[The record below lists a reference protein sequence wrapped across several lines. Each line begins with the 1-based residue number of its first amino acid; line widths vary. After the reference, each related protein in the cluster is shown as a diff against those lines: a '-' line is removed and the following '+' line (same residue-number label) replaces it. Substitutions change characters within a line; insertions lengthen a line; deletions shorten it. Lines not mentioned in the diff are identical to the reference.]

1 MKILKFFSLDA
12 GNRIFG
18 LDLLRFFAIFF
29 VLLGH
34 SAILIPTTYKTE
46 VKSFVLDGVAIFFV
60 LSGFLIGN
68 ILLKQIKKGETNF
81 PDLFTF
87 WKRRWMRTIPA
98 YFVVLSFLLIY
109 TFYLK
114 PTRIPEE
121 WWRYFLF
128 VQNFAHSLPPF
139 FQESWSLSVEEW
151 FYLLIPT
158 IFFISLFI
166 FKKNKRIVIVTLIL
180 SVLVSVFLYRWY
192 LFSNLEILTNKA
204 VQNDVLQQV
213 IPRLD
218 GIMIG
223 VLAAFIASEFPKIW
237 QKMNI
242 WQLFILMV
250 ILIFVVKLISPSNL
264 SFYYCVLAP
273 LLKSICVFFMLPFLA
288 NFKLNKNNFIAKSI
302 TFVSITSYSIYLVN
316 RTIVIDIIIKYLI
329 NDNLKSKHIT
339 NENWIFQ
346 YILFWTLSFSLA
358 FLMYKLIEKPF
369 LKLRDLN
376 SKKLN

>member
-12 GNRIFG
+12 GKRIFG

-68 ILLKQIKKGETNF
+68 ILLKQIKKGETSFN
-81 PDLFTF
+81 DLFTF

-128 VQNFAHSLPPF
+128 IQNFAHTLPPF

-151 FYLLIPT
+151 FYLVIPT
-158 IFFISLFI
+158 LFFISIFI
-166 FKKNKRIVIVTLIL
+166 LKKNNRFVIVTLIL

-192 LFSNLEILTNKA
+192 LFSSLEILTNKA
-204 VQNDVLQQV
+204 IQNDVLQQV

-218 GIMIG
+218 GIMMG

-237 QKMNI
+237 QKMNV

-250 ILIFVVKLISPSNL
+250 ILIFVVKLISHSNL

-288 NFKLNKNNFIAKSI
+288 NFRLNKNNFIAKTI

-316 RTIVIDIIIKYLI
+316 RTIVIDIVIKYLI

-346 YILFWTLSFSLA
+346 YVLFWTLSFALA

-369 LKLRDLN
+369 LKLRDLK
-376 SKKLN
+376 SKS